1 MNLPDEKQIIGWR
14 ISGENDFVKEK
25 CDKCDSERL
34 ITFYSPSGQR
44 YREWCTCASQRYYK
58 LYPVEVDLVKFKVN
72 KDTGEIRRY
81 YRITDDDE
89 YENYQGFEL
98 IHEFDPDKH
107 DIYDLYENRFLID
120 HKYEFFFANKEDA
133 QKICDYLNEKA
144 IQKEI
149 EREER
154 QGIVC

>member
-1 MNLPDEKQIIGWR
+1 MILPDEKQIIGWC
-14 ISGENDFVKEK
+14 ISGENEFVKEK

-58 LYPVEVDLVKFKVN
+58 LSPVEVELVRFKIHKN
-72 KDTGEIRRY
+72 TGEIQKHY
-81 YRITDDDE
+81 VKTDN
-89 YENYQGFEL
+89 YENYDEFEL
-98 IHEFDPDKH
+98 IYEFDPNEH
-107 DIYDLYENRFLID
+107 DIYDLYENRLLVN
-120 HKYEFFFANKEDA
+120 HKYDFFFTNKEDA
-133 QKICDYLNEKA
+133 QKICDYLNEEA
-144 IQKEI
+144 IQKEV